1 MKKVIPLFFAYM
13 FVCFFSH
20 AQLTQVI
27 AYGDSN
33 ANYLGQQGLLDDE
46 QNRIMTGKRFQTNDY
61 PHIGFFDKNN
71 VYQWS
76 FYLNKTSATALKII
90 QTKDRNYIASFY
102 PGIVLKFN
110 ALGNILWYKDFSNV
124 SNWEDMFEDSNGDV
138 YMVATS
144 GSRLLL
150 SKMDLNG
157 TIVWTSGYSLT
168 PVSSYLFGKSIEETY
183 DGNLVVGGVA
193 SYLNGTYAKPVLL
206 KLTKSGTIIWSSVFT
221 CPNASMLIDKFIES
235 KNDHGFFGV
244 GYNGTNTTNT
254 FNGLSLKID
263 SNGNYVN
270 NKSIDH
276 PFHDTYYDV
285 CESDDGGFVA
295 VGMSKP
301 VEVCGGNVFFT
312 KFTLNNDTVF
322 HKVYGTAMGNGA
334 FFFNVQNAPNGGY
347 YSFGTGSLWSSINM
361 PYDYTFLNTD
371 AQLELPCKKFNQSFT
386 QSILTITQD
395 SNVVKNTF
403 TPLFTDVYTITKDTM
418 MAVNACTGQILNSS
432 NIELV
437 VHDLSIIPNPAIN
450 TVTISTKNK
459 PIKSI
464 TVFAIDG
471 KQIYSTTCNS
481 FSMIIPCSTWSK
493 GTYIV
498 QTEVEQQK
506 RVYSKIQIEH

>member
-1 MKKVIPLFFAYM
+1 MKSFLSIFIVCLFASTLL
-13 FVCFFSH
+13 C
-20 AQLTQVI
+20 AQSAQVI

-46 QNRIMTGKRFQTNDY
+46 QNRIMTGKRFQNNDY
-61 PHIGFFDKNN
+61 PHIGFFDNNN
-71 VYQWS
+71 VYKWS

-138 YMVATS
+138 FMVATS

-150 SKMDLNG
+150 SKMDLSG

-168 PVSSYLFGKSIEETY
+168 PVSSYLYGKSIEETY

-221 CPNASMLIDKFIES
+221 CANASLLIDKFVES
-235 KNDHGFFGV
+235 NIDHSFFGV

-312 KFTLNNDTVF
+312 KFTLNNDTLF

-347 YSFGTGSLWSSINM
+347 YSFGNGSLWSSINM

-371 AQLELPCKKFNQSFT
+371 AQLELPCKKFNQPFT

-403 TPLFTDVYTITKDTM
+403 TPLFTDVYTITKDSM

-432 NIELV
+432 HAESLAN
-437 VHDLSIIPNPAIN
+437 DLTILPNPAVN
-450 TVTISTKNK
+450 NLYLSTKNQVM
-459 PIKSI
+459 KSI
-464 TVFAIDG
+464 TVYTIDG
-471 KQIYSTTCNS
+471 KQLYYINCNTYSIN
-481 FSMIIPCSTWSK
+481 IPCSTWSR

-506 RVYSKIQIEH
+506 RIYSKIQIER

>member
-1 MKKVIPLFFAYM
+1 MKSFLSIFILCFFAST
-13 FVCFFSH
+13 FLQ
-20 AQLTQVI
+20 AQSAQVI
-27 AYGDSN
+27 AFGDSN

-46 QNRIMTGKRFQTNDY
+46 QNRIMTGKRFQNNDY

-71 VYQWS
+71 VYKWS

-102 PGIVLKFN
+102 PGVILKFDG
-110 ALGNILWYKDFSNV
+110 LGNIIWYKDFSNV

-150 SKMDLNG
+150 SKMDLSG

-168 PVSSYLFGKSIEETY
+168 PVSSYLYGKSIEETY

-221 CPNASMLIDKFIES
+221 CANASMLIDKFIES
-235 KNDHGFFGV
+235 KTDHGFFGV
-244 GYNGTNTTNT
+244 GYNGTNSTTT

-285 CESDDGGFVA
+285 CEAADGGFVA

-301 VEVCGGNVFFT
+301 VEVCGGNVFYT

-347 YSFGTGSLWSSINM
+347 YSFGTGSLWSTINM

-386 QSILTITQD
+386 QTILTITQD

-403 TPLFTDVYTITKDTM
+403 TPLFTDVYTTTKDSM

-432 NIELV
+432 HAEALAN
-437 VHDLSIIPNPAIN
+437 DLTILPNPAVN
-450 TVTISTKNK
+450 NLYLSTKNQVM
-459 PIKSI
+459 KSI
-464 TVFAIDG
+464 TVYTIDG
-471 KQIYSTTCNS
+471 KQLYNINCNS
-481 FSMIIPCSTWSK
+481 YSINIPCSTWSN

-506 RVYSKIQIEH
+506 RIYSKIQIER